1 MNLDTTGAWSSEAP
15 LVIDTIRTP
24 TGGTIAMCHA
34 PGRVGV
40 DGSGRH
46 WHRNLES
53 DLDAIE
59 KRGTRLMIS
68 LVETG
73 EFARLGLPDLPQVV
87 LSRPFAWRH
96 LPIADM
102 SVPDVASEKLRDLL
116 DEVASVLQSGGFV
129 LFHCAAGLGRTGLMA
144 ALTLLDGF
152 GMEPVDAIRLVRSAR
167 PGTIE
172 SDAQMRFLQALVS
185 GSVTLRAVKTD

>member
-1 MNLDTTGAWSSEAP
+1 MNLDTTGAWSSGTP

-24 TGGTIAMCHA
+24 TGGIIGMCHA

-40 DGSGRH
+40 DGSGRP
-46 WHRNLES
+46 WQRSLDT

-68 LVETG
+68 LIETG
-73 EFARLGLPDLPQVV
+73 EFARLGLPDLPRDVK
-87 LSRPFAWRH
+87 LRPFEWRH
-96 LPIADM
+96 LPIQDM
-102 SVPDVASEKLRDLL
+102 SVPDVESEKLRDLL
-116 DEVASVLQSGGFV
+116 DEVASVLRIGGFV

-144 ALTLLDGF
+144 ALTLIDGF
-152 GMEPVDAIRLVRSAR
+152 GMQPADAIRTVRSAR

-172 SDAQMRFLQALVS
+172 SDAQVRFLLASVP
-185 GSVTLRAVKTD
+185 GSVTPSV